1 MPTSYKTAGRTRLLA
16 HLAEHPDRHVT
27 VDELAAELTASAAP
41 SDKPIGK
48 STLYRQLGELCAEG
62 IVRKYRSDGQ
72 SAFVYQYLG
81 TGDCGCHF
89 HLKCVVCG
97 SVTHLD
103 CPLGEELM
111 AHIHSDH
118 RFRVDGGRSIL
129 YGCCDGCADTSSD
142 TSAHAP
148 SDKPLCT
155 HDHHTHEK
163 GTHRHE

>member
-1 MPTSYKTAGRTRLLA
+1 MSASYKTAGRTRLLA
-16 HLAEHPDRHVT
+16 HLAAHPDRHAT
-27 VDELAAELTASAAP
+27 ADELAAELAASAAP
-41 SDKPIGK
+41 TDKPIGK
-48 STLYRQLGELCAEG
+48 STLYRQLAELCADG

-81 TGDCGCHF
+81 TGDCGYHF

-97 SVTHLD
+97 AVTHLD

-111 AHIHSDH
+111 AHIRSDH

-129 YGCCDGCADTSSD
+129 YGCCDGCADTSD
-142 TSAHAP
+142 TPIQQP
-148 SDKPLCT
+148 SDKPPCT

>member
-1 MPTSYKTAGRTRLLA
+1 MPVSYKTAGRQRLLA
-16 HLAEHPDRHVT
+16 YLSSHPDRHVT
-27 VDELAAELTASAAP
+27 VDGLAAELAASAEP

-48 STLYRQLGELCAEG
+48 STLYRQLAELCAEG
-62 IVRKYRSDGQ
+62 IVRKYRADTQ

-81 TGDCGCHF
+81 TGDCGHHF

-129 YGCCDGCADTSSD
+129 YGCCDGCAEPN
-142 TSAHAP
+142 AQ
-148 SDKPLCT
+148 SDKPACT
-155 HDHHTHEK
+155 HDHHTHDK